1 MKEMNEQQ
9 ALARLCTLCSQAEHC
24 TGEAIDKLQ
33 RWGIEGEAQD
43 RILAY
48 LLRERYIDDSRYCRF
63 FIHDKLCYN
72 GWGRRK
78 IEQAL
83 YAKKIGK
90 DISNPLFEE
99 LETAQYLEV
108 LRPLINQKWKTVK
121 ARDDYE
127 RATKVIRFAMGR
139 GFSYDQIRTCIDE
152 LSDEDHGEYSDPH
165 F

>member
-1 MKEMNEQQ
+1 MNLPSILTPDLGLLFWM
-9 ALARLCTLCSQAEHC
+9 ALAFLVVLGFLAKYALP
-24 TGEAIDKLQ
+24 AIVGSVENRK
-33 RWGIEGEAQD
+33 
-43 RILAY
+43 
-48 LLRERYIDDSRYCRF
+48 RYIDDSRYCRF

-90 DISNPLFEE
+90 DISDPLFEE

-108 LRPLINQKWKTVK
+108 LRPLINKKWKTVK